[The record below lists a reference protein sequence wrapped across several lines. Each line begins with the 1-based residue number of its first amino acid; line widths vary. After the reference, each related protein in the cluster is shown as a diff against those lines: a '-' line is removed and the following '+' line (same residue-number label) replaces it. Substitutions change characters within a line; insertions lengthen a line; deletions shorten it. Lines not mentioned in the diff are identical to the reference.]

1 MKTILSWSS
10 GKDSAWSLHVL
21 RQTPGIEVAGFLTTV
36 NETLDRVAMHGV
48 RRTLLDA
55 QAEAAG
61 VPLHVIPLPSPCPN
75 DIYEARMAMF
85 VREAQADGVE
95 AIAFGDLHLEDI
107 RAYRETRLS
116 GTGLK
121 PLFPLWQLDTHDL
134 ARRMITSGLRAKIT
148 CLDPSKLPRT
158 LAGREFDMEFLR
170 DLPDG
175 IDPCGELGEFHTFA
189 YAGPMFAR
197 PIAISTGESVDRDG
211 FVFADLDFPT
221 S

>member
-10 GKDSAWSLHVL
+10 GKDSAWSLQVL
-21 RQTPGIEVAGFLTTV
+21 RQTPGIEVAGLLTTV

-75 DIYEARMAMF
+75 DIYETRMAMF
-85 VREAQADGVE
+85 VRQALADGVE

-121 PLFPLWQLDTHDL
+121 PLFPLWRLNTHDL
-134 ARRMITSGLRAKIT
+134 AGRMIRSGLRAKIT
-148 CLDPSKLPRT
+148 CLDPNKLPRT
-158 LAGREFDMEFLR
+158 LAGREFDMDFLR

-197 PIAISTGESVDRDG
+197 AIAVSMGESVDRDG
-211 FVFADLDFPT
+211 FVFADLDFPI

>member
-21 RQTPGIEVAGFLTTV
+21 RQTPGIEVAGLLTTV

-55 QAEAAG
+55 QADAAG

-75 DIYEARMAMF
+75 DVYEARMAMF
-85 VREAQADGVE
+85 VRQAQEDGVE

-121 PLFPLWQLDTHDL
+121 PLFPLWRLNTHDL
-134 ARRMITSGLRAKIT
+134 AGRMIRSGLRAKIT
-148 CLDPSKLPRT
+148 CLDPNKLPRT
-158 LAGREFDMEFLR
+158 LAGREFDMDFLR
-170 DLPDG
+170 DLPDD

-197 PIAISTGESVDRDG
+197 AIAVSMGESVDRDG
-211 FVFADLDFPT
+211 FVFADLDFPI